1 MSALPVMSN
10 GQIETLAKFLGE
22 CGSGSEITRV
32 LDDRGIKDKS
42 GESTKW
48 KRLYWVFSDSQ
59 RQYKCSN
66 KILDFLQAFF
76 NPARYIGRSGE
87 FEEKRE
93 ALNRILIFAGFEL
106 GKDGKIKT
114 CDKAS
119 TLEEAERRVQTIR
132 AKFKDR
138 SMHPEL
144 IKYCNQELMQEN
156 YFHAVFEAAKGLAQR
171 LRVMSGL
178 ELDGAAL
185 VEAVFAIDKPILALN
200 TLQTETEKSE
210 HKGFAMLLKGCF
222 AAIRNPLA
230 HEPKILWSGDDDA
243 ADYLTLI
250 SLLHR
255 KLDNCVKTN
264 N

>member
-1 MSALPVMSN
+1 MSALPILTD
-10 GQIETLAKFLGE
+10 GQLQSLSRLLGE
-22 CGSGSEITRV
+22 CGTGSDIDRV
-32 LDDRGIKDKS
+32 FKDRSLQDKS

-48 KRLYWVFSDSQ
+48 KRLYWVFADSQ

-66 KILDFLQAFF
+66 KIIDFIQAYFD
-76 NPARYIGRSGE
+76 PARYISRNNE
-87 FEEKRE
+87 FEERRE
-93 ALNRILIFAGFEL
+93 ELNKILVFAGLKL
-106 GKDGKIKT
+106 GKDGKIQI

-132 AKFKDR
+132 TKFKYR
-138 SMHPEL
+138 SMHPEVFN
-144 IKYCNQELMQEN
+144 YCNQELMQEN

-171 LRVMSGL
+171 VRDMSDVD
-178 ELDGAAL
+178 LDGAAL
-185 VEAVFAIDKPILALN
+185 VEAVFSVDKPVLALN
-200 TLQTETEKSE
+200 TLQTETERSE

-222 AAIRNPLA
+222 AAIRNPRA

-255 KLDNCVKTN
+255 KLDNCTKVP
-264 N
+264 